1 MVGMRVRVPVALAAV
16 GSMLLVACGGG
27 STKVAPTTASAAS
40 TATTGS
46 PTGSSTAPSVP
57 LTASFRGVTATT
69 IKIGIIDV
77 DFKCIAQ
84 FLDTN
89 QGDQQAIDQ
98 VFIDDLNAHGGV
110 LGRKIVPVFRTYCPI
125 GNAQALAACTAFTED
140 DAVFA
145 VMGLLYD
152 DTGDAD
158 LCLTRDHQTI
168 YEGFELNQS
177 WVDQSP
183 PGLMVS
189 TDITAERRSI
199 VLLNLLRSQGKLTG
213 KKIATFT
220 DSNAD
225 TTVKN
230 VVKPALD
237 KMGIPQ
243 GSPAVVTIVGSDT
256 TAAQAQLDAFI
267 EKWKSEGVNA
277 IWLAG
282 QYVGNKQ
289 FVEKIKSRM
298 PDVQLFVDGVA
309 SAGTSANDEVAAH
322 VKPNPYDGMITSDG
336 WTDDE
341 YWASPALQ
349 QCVKLYE
356 AKTGQTVVAPDNI
369 KPGPDGKRVLI
380 WVSIRDFCG
389 DLSLFKQVATKAGP
403 DLTNATWVNAI
414 SNFGEINIGIPYASL
429 HTGKYD
435 ATDSFRLE
443 VFDSTYGPRGGFRPL
458 SPIEDAS
465 K

>member
-1 MVGMRVRVPVALAAV
+1 MVGMRVRVPVALVAV
-16 GSMLLVACGGG
+16 GSMLLVACGAG
-27 STKVAPTTASAAS
+27 SSKVAPTTTAAA

-46 PTGSSTAPSVP
+46 STASSAAPSVP

-89 QGDQQAIDQ
+89 QGDQPAIDQ
-98 VFIDDLNAHGGV
+98 VFIDDLNAHGGI
-110 LGRKIVPVFRTYCPI
+110 LGRKIVPVYRSYCPI
-125 GNAQALAACTAFTED
+125 GNAGALAACTAFTED

-168 YEGFELNQS
+168 YEGFELNQA
-177 WVDQSP
+177 WVAQSP

-199 VLLNLLRSQGKLTG
+199 VLLNLLQSQGKLAG

-220 DSNAD
+220 DSNAAK
-225 TTVKN
+225 TINT

-237 KMGIPQ
+237 RLGIPQ

-282 QYVGNKQ
+282 QYVANKQ
-289 FVEKIKSRM
+289 FVEKIKRGM
-298 PDVQLFVDGVA
+298 PDVQLFVDGVD
-309 SAGTSANDEVAAH
+309 SAGTSAQDETAAG
-322 VKPNPYDGMITSDG
+322 VKPNPYDGMITANG

-341 YWASPALQ
+341 FWASPAVQ

-356 AKTGQTVVAPDNI
+356 AKTGQQVIAPADI

-414 SNFGEINIGIPYASL
+414 NSFGEINVGIPYASL

-435 ATDSFRLE
+435 ANDSFRLV
-443 VFDSTYGPRGGFRPL
+443 VFDSTYGARGDFRPL
-458 SPIEDAS
+458 TAIQDAS